1 MRRFLGDYGL
11 FLKEFGRT
19 FHTTGALLPSSPLLA
34 RALSRYVGVAPAYT
48 EDDDGPRSGPRRILE
63 VGPGTGA
70 VTRSIV
76 KRMGQTDQLELVE
89 LNDRFVERLRRGF
102 ENDPLLNTVSDR
114 ATVHHKKIQD
124 VEQHDHYDV
133 IVSGL
138 PLNNFSVEDVAAI
151 LDKFK
156 QLLKKPGG
164 TLSFFEY
171 IAVRPLRSVI
181 AGRAE
186 RQRLRDVGRALSD
199 VFRDFE
205 IRRQR
210 IWINIP
216 PAWVHHVR
224 FD

>member
-19 FHTTGALLPSSPLLA
+19 FHTTGALFPSSPLLA
-34 RALSRYVGVAPAYT
+34 RALSRYVGAASADT
-48 EDDDGPRSGPRRILE
+48 EDGAGPRSGPRRILE

-102 ENDPLLNTVSDR
+102 ENDPLLNTVVDR

-205 IRRQR
+205 IRRQS